1 MAIRGVLYYTMF
13 VNARGSATAAIPR
26 AVEITMTLRLDPI
39 SDDMKQRSAAQAQAA
54 VDMMRRKVATALGE
68 GEEPSATAEMAEVAA
83 TKTPSKHQLYM
94 QELGQSGKSLAEI
107 QTAWHRYYTML
118 PEHEKNEVWQEFYA
132 SNKNK
137 AYEQLFRQSK
147 SLAPETAPTGLP
159 QPQVQPAPVVSAVT
173 MPNTPAMP
181 ELTPLSKMRSVKQ
194 AKHASP
200 TDDFKKR
207 IVSTVTA
214 NGKLEAKHHWQSL
227 FFGLGMG
234 AVVLLVLMF
243 GFFNEYVLAPFV
255 QPSRKVTA
263 APIIVTNNADA
274 NAAPTV
280 MIPKINIQIPI
291 DFGVKSIEEATVQAS
306 LEGGV
311 VHYPSTALPGQN
323 GNGAYFGHSS
333 QNIFNNGKYK
343 FAFVLLHQVTTGD
356 IFYITYQGKRYV
368 YQVFAKEVVP
378 PSQVSVLNDTKG
390 RQATAVLIT
399 CDPPGFSTNRLVVW
413 GEQIS
418 PSPVTNS
425 AATVGD
431 ASQQPAELASKGP
444 SAWSR
449 FINSLQFWKQ
459 ED

>member
-1 MAIRGVLYYTMF
+1 
-13 VNARGSATAAIPR
+13 
-26 AVEITMTLRLDPI
+26 MTLRLDPI
-39 SDDMKQRSAAQAQAA
+39 SEDMKQRSDTHDQAA
-54 VDMMRRKVATALGE
+54 IDMMRRKVAAALGE
-68 GEEPSATAEMAEVAA
+68 GEEPSATDEMAEAA
-83 TKTPSKHQLYM
+83 TAKAPSKHQLYM
-94 QELGQSGKSLAEI
+94 QQLGQSGQSLAEI

-118 PEHEKNEVWQEFYA
+118 PDHEKNEVWQEFYA
-132 SNKNK
+132 ANKNSSYAK
-137 AYEQLFRQSK
+137 FFQK
-147 SLAPETAPTGLP
+147 SEPTVPATAPTGLP
-159 QPQVQPAPVVSAVT
+159 QLQAQTAVVVSTT
-173 MPNTPAMP
+173 MPNQPAMP
-181 ELTPLSKMRSVKQ
+181 ELIPLSKMRSVKK
-194 AKHASP
+194 ANHATP
-200 TDDFKKR
+200 ADEFKKR
-207 IVSTVTA
+207 IVDTVTA
-214 NGKLEAKHHWQSL
+214 NGKLEAKHQWQSL
-227 FFGLGMG
+227 LFGLGTG
-234 AVVLLVLMF
+234 VIVLVVLMF
-243 GFFNEYVLAPFV
+243 GFFNEYVIAPFV

-263 APIIVTNNADA
+263 APIIVSDNAEA
-274 NAAPTV
+274 NATPTV

-291 DFGVKSIEEATVQAS
+291 DFGVNSINEATIQAS
-306 LEGGV
+306 LNGGV

-368 YQVFAKEVVP
+368 YQVFAKEIVP

-425 AATVGD
+425 AATV
-431 ASQQPAELASKGP
+431 ASGQQPSELPSKGP

-449 FINSLQFWKQ
+449 LINSLQFWKQ

>member
-1 MAIRGVLYYTMF
+1 
-13 VNARGSATAAIPR
+13 
-26 AVEITMTLRLDPI
+26 MTLRLDPI
-39 SDDMKQRSAAQAQAA
+39 SDDMKQRSDAQAQAA
-54 VDMMRRKVATALGE
+54 IDMMRRKVASALGE
-68 GEEPSATAEMAEVAA
+68 GDEPSATDEMAEVA
-83 TKTPSKHQLYM
+83 TVKTPSKHQLYM
-94 QELGQSGKSLAEI
+94 QELGQSGQSLAEI

-132 SNKNK
+132 ANKNSSYAK
-137 AYEQLFRQSK
+137 FFQRSEPAVP
-147 SLAPETAPTGLP
+147 ATAPTGLP
-159 QPQVQPAPVVSAVT
+159 QPQQPTVSVVGQ
-173 MPNTPAMP
+173 PAMP
-181 ELTPLSKMRSVKQ
+181 ELIPLSKMRSVKQ
-194 AKHASP
+194 AKHATP
-200 TDDFKKR
+200 ADDLKKR
-207 IVSTVTA
+207 IVDTVTA

-227 FFGLGMG
+227 LFGLGTG
-234 AVVLLVLMF
+234 TVVLVVLMF
-243 GFFNEYVLAPFV
+243 GFFNEYVIAPFV

-263 APIIVTNNADA
+263 APIIVTNNAEA
-274 NAAPTV
+274 NATPTV

-291 DFGVKSIEEATVQAS
+291 DFGIKSIEEATIQAS
-306 LEGGV
+306 LNGGV

-425 AATVGD
+425 AATV
-431 ASQQPAELASKGP
+431 ANTSQQPTELASKGP

-449 FINSLQFWKQ
+449 LIRSIQFWKQ
-459 ED
+459 DNQTN